1 MKYDKIIRPPVLLGG
16 LAAKFVAMSEAEA
29 VHVARAH
36 FGIEGR
42 AKRFAAEKNDT
53 FRITS
58 TSGPRFIL
66 KVANPAEDVLE
77 IDLQL
82 RVLEHLAA
90 AAPDIPVPRVIANGR
105 GELQFRHQ
113 DNAEQYR
120 QVWMMSY
127 LDGQPLGEVQTT
139 PLARQEIGKVL
150 ARLRL
155 ALADFS
161 HSADSRVIAW
171 DIKHLLSLESLL
183 GEIAEPAKRK
193 RLEDGLARFARIEG
207 RLAKSRVQVLHND
220 FSRSNIVVDPS
231 SSAFVSGVID
241 FGDAVRTSIAI
252 DVSTAVLSLL
262 PSEAGGH
269 DMLAD
274 GRDLLNGYL
283 TVADLTEE
291 ELRLIP
297 HLVMG
302 RVVAKTLL
310 STWLANSIP
319 ENATYFLRNTEQ
331 GRHQLEWFLKHS
343 EAEVSDQFL
352 NLVV

>member
-1 MKYDKIIRPPVLLGG
+1 MKYDKTIRSPVLLGG

-29 VHVARAH
+29 VQVARAH
-36 FGIEGR
+36 FGIEGH
-42 AKRFAAEKNDT
+42 ATRFAAEKNDT
-53 FRITS
+53 FRIAS
-58 TSGPRFIL
+58 TGGPRFIL

-90 AAPDIPVPRVIANGR
+90 ATPEIPVPRVIANG
-105 GELQFRHQ
+105 L
-113 DNAEQYR
+113 
-120 QVWMMSY
+120 
-127 LDGQPLGEVQTT
+127 
-139 PLARQEIGKVL
+139 GKVL

-155 ALADFS
+155 ALADFG
-161 HSADSRVIAW
+161 HAADSRVIAW
-171 DIKHLLSLESLL
+171 DVKHLLSLESLL

-193 RLEDGLARFARIEG
+193 QLEDGLARFGRIEG

-231 SSAFVSGVID
+231 SSTFISGVID
-241 FGDAVRTSIAI
+241 FGDTVRTSIAI

-262 PSEAGGH
+262 PREAGGH

-310 STWLANSIP
+310 STWLANSVP
-319 ENATYFLRNTEQ
+319 ENAAYFLRNTEQ
-331 GRHQLEWFLKHS
+331 GQHQLEWFLKRS